1 MTHYFSKPKD
11 IIQNRREIS
20 FRFLD
25 VLSTF
30 IVDDGIF
37 SKDKADFGSLLLVEE
52 VIKRKESGHI
62 LDLGSGYGLMS
73 LLLKQHLKN
82 VEISGIEINPRALD
96 CAHKSAEKLNL
107 KVQFSEGDVS
117 LDVVGI
123 YDVIITNPPIRAG
136 KEVVFNFLNQAAK
149 HLDKDGRLYFVM
161 RRQQGVASA
170 VKYCENL
177 FEQSERCV
185 LKKGYEVWCMRKP
198 LTSAL

>member
-52 VIKRKESGHI
+52 VIKRKESGQI

-73 LLLKQHLKN
+73 LLLKQHLKD

-96 CAHKSAEKLNL
+96 CANKSAEKLNL
-107 KVQFSEGDVS
+107 KVQFNEGDVS

-136 KEVVFNFLNQAAK
+136 KDVVFNFLTQSAK
-149 HLDKDGRLYFVM
+149 HLGIDGRLYFVM

-170 VKYCENL
+170 VKYCESL

-185 LKKGYEVWCMRKP
+185 LKKGYEVWCMQKP